1 MKKFFNFVSGLIGEK
16 EQEIRN
22 DWSEHR
28 FYNIMRCVVN
38 AVIIIF
44 GLYIG
49 YQLFHTTEVF
59 SSEFLNAV
67 AFTIIPSLLYAV
79 GVLATFDMTVLIVSL
94 METLFSRKD
103 A

>member
-1 MKKFFNFVSGLIGEK
+1 MKKFFNSVSDLIGEK

-28 FYNIMRCVVN
+28 FYNIMRCVVH

-44 GLYIG
+44 GYYIG
-49 YQLFHTTEVF
+49 YQLFHATEVF

-67 AFTIIPSLLYAV
+67 VFTIIPSLLYIA
-79 GVLATFDMTVLIVSL
+79 GILATFDTTVLFVSL
-94 METLFSRKD
+94 LKILFSRED